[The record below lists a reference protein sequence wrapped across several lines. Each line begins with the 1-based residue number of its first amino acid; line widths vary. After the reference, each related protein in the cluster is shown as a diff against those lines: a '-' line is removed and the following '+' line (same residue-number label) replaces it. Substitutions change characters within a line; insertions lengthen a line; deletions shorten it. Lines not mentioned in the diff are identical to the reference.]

1 MEKLVKL
8 FRRETLTT
16 EFIPVIDGLRFLA
29 IAMVVLFHCSP
40 TTRYPGENYLP
51 FGHQGV
57 QLFFVISGFVLA
69 MPFLRLGLG
78 QTQKKLPLKKYFKR
92 RLTRLEPPY
101 IISIGLIFLLLAIF
115 SRDKLPLSDLLA
127 SLGCSYLYINNFVF
141 PGKLPLIN
149 RVTWSLEIEV
159 QYYLIAPF
167 IVAGFCLLKSKITRR
182 VVILAS
188 IFVFGVVSWW
198 METVEQFPLLILP
211 RYLQY
216 FLAGVLLC
224 EIYLLDR
231 DALQKLNNIFIFGL
245 GLVLLMVLIFVEHS
259 ISPYFGL
266 KVGSPFMILAFYLIV
281 FGNSWWTR
289 VFSLRPV
296 TLIGGMCYS
305 IYLLHAQVIAGVD
318 RLMRAVLPADGF
330 YFHYVI
336 ETMIFCAAILVLCGL
351 FFLFIEK
358 PCMNPNWVSDLKMY
372 LRGISTKRRGAAAER
387 A

>member
-8 FRRETLTT
+8 FRRETLST

-69 MPFLRLGLG
+69 MPFLRFGLGL
-78 QTQKKLPLKKYFKR
+78 TQKKMPLKKYFLR
-92 RLTRLEPPY
+92 RITRLEPPY

-167 IVAGFCLLKSKITRR
+167 IVGSFCLLKSKITRR
-182 VVILAS
+182 MLMLAS
-188 IFVFGVVSWW
+188 IFIFGVISWW
-198 METVEQFPLLILP
+198 METVEQFPLLSLP

-231 DALQKLNNIFIFGL
+231 DALAKLNNIFIFAL
-245 GLVLLMVLIFVEHS
+245 GLVLLIVLVGVEHS
-259 ISPYFGL
+259 ISANFGL

-281 FGNSWWTR
+281 FGNGWWHR

-305 IYLLHAQVIAGVD
+305 IYLLHAQIIAGVD
-318 RLMRAVLPADGF
+318 RGMRALLPANGF

-336 ETMIFCAAILVLCGL
+336 ETVILCTAVLVLCGI
-351 FFLFIEK
+351 FFLLIEK
-358 PCMNPNWVSDLKMY
+358 PCMNPNWVADLKTY
-372 LRGISTKRRGAAAER
+372 IRGIAARRSSAAAEQ